1 MKTLVPAV
9 ALCAMAMPLPLRG
22 APPPTTLKVFV
33 RAAEVKERKKVDD
46 ATKKALKDKKD
57 ATKEARKVLEKQ
69 LKEKHGKKEDAW
81 PAAVQD
87 QLFEAREEEAIAR
100 ADYEYR
106 KIDPKDLKDS
116 VDDVVESLRG
126 KGLAGVKE
134 HVQVVASAGEADLVV
149 EIMARRGEKTLPTQF
164 KADTCYLLF
173 TVGAGAETKKDRFA
187 KIPAN
192 YRYRNW
198 MFAAWKL
205 RSPKPDE
212 PWFYFE
218 SSNGG
223 GNEFGCHGAAANAA
237 SAVINKFVE
246 DNHALLKGR

>member
-9 ALCAMAMPLPLRG
+9 ALCLLAAPVSG
-22 APPPTTLKVFV
+22 APPVGTLKVFV
-33 RAAEVKERKKVDD
+33 KAAEVKERKNVDD
-46 ATKKALKDKKD
+46 ATKKALKEKKD
-57 ATKEARKVLEKQ
+57 AAKEARKALEKQ
-69 LKEKHGKKEDAW
+69 LKEKHGKKEEAW
-81 PAAVQD
+81 PPDVQD

-106 KIDPKDLKDS
+106 KIDPKGLKDS
-116 VDDVVESLRG
+116 VEDVLESLRG

-134 HVQVVASAGEADLVV
+134 RVGVVGSAGEADLVV

-173 TVGAGAETKKDRFA
+173 TLGPGGEVKQERFA

-192 YRYRNW
+192 YRYRSW
-198 MFAAWKL
+198 KFAAWKL

-223 GNEFGCHGAAANAA
+223 GNEVGCHGAAANAA
-237 SAVINKFVE
+237 SAVIDKFVE
-246 DNHALLKGR
+246 DNYATLKGR